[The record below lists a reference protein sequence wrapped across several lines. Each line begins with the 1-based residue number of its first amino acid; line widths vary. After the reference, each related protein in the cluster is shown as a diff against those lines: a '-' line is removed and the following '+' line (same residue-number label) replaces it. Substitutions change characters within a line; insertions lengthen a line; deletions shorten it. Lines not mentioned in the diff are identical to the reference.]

1 MDGFLY
7 VQSEYSFLKSMNK
20 IQEYVKKAKEY
31 GYKSINITDD
41 SMHGAYKFYKECI
54 NNDIK
59 PIIGLKVHLESKS
72 RIETYIL
79 AYALNEKGYKSLLR
93 ISSRQAIKGMVT
105 IDYLKELSNDL
116 FFVTPGIE
124 GEAEKNVL
132 DGLIIEAK
140 QVLKK
145 YKEMLNNFYVG
156 ISLNNNLNDSSVAS
170 TMFDLATSLDINCL
184 PVNRTLYLN
193 KENKENYIYFRAID
207 DSKIEKI
214 DGDYHLFNKEE
225 LDDLYYGFYELNENY
240 NKLIERINVKIE
252 KTKKTLPVFS
262 SNKNVSSQELL
273 HDLCVVGLKK
283 RLNGNV
289 SNKYVDRL
297 IYELSVINKM
307 GYEDYFLIVYDFI
320 KYAKKND
327 ILVGPGRG
335 SAAGS
340 LVSYCLGITNID
352 PLKFDLM
359 FERFLNPER
368 ISMPD
373 IDVDFPDNKRDQVIE
388 YVKNKYGKM
397 HVCHI
402 ATFQRFKSKM
412 AIRDIARVLKL
423 DSRIVDAVIDK
434 IEDEDNIND
443 FIKANSNLME
453 NERISTLLTIASK
466 VEGLP
471 RQIGTHAAG
480 IIISSDDL
488 TENTAISN
496 GIDDLY
502 LSQYEA
508 SDLEELGLL
517 KMDFLSLSNLS
528 TIKNIIDNE
537 KIDINKIPLND
548 KKTFELLSNA
558 DTSGIFQLESK
569 GIRNVLLKLKPTKI
583 DDIVAT
589 LSLYRPGPM
598 DQINEFIERKNGK
611 KFEYIHPSLEQIL
624 KPTYGIIVYQEQIIQ
639 ISNVFAGYTLGE
651 ADVLRRAV
659 SKKKHEALE
668 GERKKFVTKSLMKGH
683 SEKEANEIY
692 DYIVKFAN
700 YGFNKSHAVA
710 YSIVS
715 YQMAYLKAN
724 YFKSFIVALMNDNIS
739 VASKISDY
747 IRECKLRGIIV
758 KEPDINISTDKF
770 IINNGMVYYPLIG
783 IKGFG
788 INNCNK
794 IIEERRNGLFNGLYD
809 FKSRVDLSEQ
819 LTNSLIYSGC
829 FDEFGTKKSLLKKS
843 IDDSEI
849 IIGSFDDPI
858 EDKTSEI
865 PLNELYKLEYE
876 ALGLNIKYHLFDN
889 YRDVIKKE
897 GLKSIKDIK
906 DGVIDIICMVDK
918 IKEITTRSN
927 ELMAFVTI
935 ADEEC
940 KIEVIMFPNCYKQL
954 KNQIKYGI
962 ILKMRVAVEIKDGKK
977 SLIVRDALVLGK

>member
-7 VQSEYSFLKSMNK
+7 VQSEYSFFNSMNK
-20 IQEYVKKAKEY
+20 ITEYVKKAKEY
-31 GYKSINITDD
+31 GYESINITDD

-54 NNDIK
+54 KNEIK

-79 AYALNEKGYKSLLR
+79 AYALNEKGYKNLLR
-93 ISSRQAIKGMVT
+93 ISSRQAIKGIID
-105 IDYLKELSNDL
+105 IDYLSNLSNDL

-124 GEAEKNVL
+124 GEVEKNVL
-132 DGLIIEAK
+132 DGLISEAR
-140 QVLKK
+140 QVLVK
-145 YKEMLNNFYVG
+145 YKEKLNNFYVG
-156 ISLNNNLNDSSVAS
+156 ISLNNNLSNSSIAS
-170 TMFDLATSLDINCL
+170 TMYDLASNLDINCL
-184 PVNRTLYLN
+184 PVNRSLYLN
-193 KENKENYIYFRAID
+193 KEDKENYMYFRAIET
-207 DSKIEKI
+207 SKIEKI
-214 DGDYHLFNKEE
+214 EGEYHLFNKEE
-225 LDDLYYGFYELNENY
+225 LDNLYYGFYELNENY
-240 NKLIERINVKIE
+240 NKLIKKVNVKIE
-252 KTKKTLPVFS
+252 RTKNTLPVFP
-262 SNKNVSSQELL
+262 NDKNVSSKVLLQEL
-273 HDLCVVGLKK
+273 CVAGLRK
-283 RLNGNV
+283 RLNN
-289 SNKYVDRL
+289 NLPDKYKERL
-297 IYELSVINKM
+297 LYELGVINKM

-402 ATFQRFKSKM
+402 VTFQKFKAKS
-412 AIRDIARVLKL
+412 AIRDIAGVLKL
-423 DSRIVDAVIDK
+423 DDTIVRAVANK
-434 IEDEDNIND
+434 ITDDDSIKD
-443 FIKANSNLME
+443 FISLNPNLME
-453 NERISTLLTIASK
+453 NERINTLLTIASS

-517 KMDFLSLSNLS
+517 KMDFLSVTNLS

-558 DTSGIFQLESK
+558 DTDGIFQLESK
-569 GIRNVLLKLKPTKI
+569 GIRNVLLKLKPSKI

-611 KFEYIHPSLEQIL
+611 KFDYIHPLLEPIL
-624 KPTYGIIVYQEQIIQ
+624 KSTYGIIVYQEQIIQ

-659 SKKKHEALE
+659 SKKKHDVLE
-668 GERKKFVTKSLMKGH
+668 GERKKFVLNSLKQGH

-710 YSIVS
+710 YSVVS

-724 YFKSFIVALMNDNIS
+724 YYKSFIVALMNDNIGVS
-739 VASKISDY
+739 SKIKDY
-747 IRECKLRGIIV
+747 IRECKIRGIIV

-770 IINNGMVYYPLIG
+770 IVCEGNVYYPLLG

-794 IIEERRNGLFNGLYD
+794 IIEERRNGLFKGLYD
-809 FKSRVDLSEQ
+809 FKSRVELSEQ
-819 LTNSLIYSGC
+819 LTNSLIYAGC
-829 FDEFGTKKSLLKKS
+829 FDKFGTKKSLLKKS
-843 IDDSEI
+843 VDDSEI

-865 PLNELYKLEYE
+865 PVNDLYKLEYE
-876 ALGLNIKYHLFDN
+876 ALGLNIKYHLFDK
-889 YRDVIKKE
+889 YRDIIKRE
-897 GLKSIKDIK
+897 GLKSIKDINN
-906 DGVIDIICMVDK
+906 GTINIICMVDN
-918 IKEITTRSN
+918 IKEITTKSK

-935 ADEEC
+935 VDEEC

-954 KNQIKYGI
+954 KNEIKYGI
-962 ILKMRVAVEIKDGKK
+962 ILKMRVAVEVKDDKK